1 MTAPGIVIAAPESG
15 VGKTTFTAGLCRA
28 LARRGVRVQPFKA
41 GPDFIDPSYH
51 TLAAGRE
58 CRNLDGFLTSPS
70 TLPFL
75 YARGCAGA
83 DVAVVEG
90 VMGLYDGIGHRGR
103 NSTASLARTLSLRW
117 CSFWTPRKA
126 RRASPRRPW
135 VFATLSTTEE
145 GRRVPPPSVV
155 GVILCGLR
163 EGELKTLISEAVER
177 FAGLPVLGSIRQVPE
192 AHFPSRHLG
201 LIPAAER
208 SELSLQLERLAD
220 AIDEGVSLERLTALA
235 KAPSIPAGASFPPE
249 VSRVLEAAP
258 RQGARIAVARDKVF
272 TFYYRDGLDLLEEL
286 GAELLET
293 SPAADAALPEEIDGL
308 YLGGGYPE
316 EFLGELSGNESYLAD
331 LRRWRVLGL
340 PVYAECG
347 GMMYLARR
355 SRTERRAGRSRGPS
369 RSLRDHDGTTAPFRL
384 CGGTPGG
391 GDAARL
397 PGRDASGARVPLY
410 RERRRAPDGLS
421 GPKGVPSGGLLER
434 GVCAAEPARLL
445 RAPAFLGLSRR
456 GGPFCRHLPELEE
469 CPCSLSRFVW
479 R

>member
-28 LARRGVRVQPFKA
+28 LTRRGVRVQPFKA

-58 CRNLDGFLTSPS
+58 CRNLDGFLTSS
-70 TLPFL
+70 SMLPFL

-83 DVAVVEG
+83 DIAVIEG
-90 VMGLYDGIGHRGR
+90 VMGLYDGIGSEGR
-103 NSTASLARTLSLRW
+103 NSTASLARALSLPVVLLLDATKGAT
-117 CSFWTPRKA
+117 SLAATA
-126 RRASPRRPW
+126 LG
-135 VFATLSTTEE
+135 FATLSTTEE

-235 KAPSIPAGASFPPE
+235 KAPSIPAGAAFPPE
-249 VSRVLEAAP
+249 VVRVLEAPP
-258 RQGARIAVARDKVF
+258 RQSVRIAVARDKVF
-272 TFYYRDGLDLLEEL
+272 TFYYRDGLELLEEL

-316 EFLGELSGNESYLAD
+316 EFLGELAGNESYLAD
-331 LRRWRVLGL
+331 LRRRRVLGL

-347 GMMYLARR
+347 GMMYLAREITGR
-355 SRTERRAGRSRGPS
+355 NGERAELAGLLDLSVIMTGRLRRFGYVEARLETETLLASRGEVLRGHEFHYSEGAGETPAAYLVRRASRPEVCWNEGYVRPNLLAS
-369 RSLRDHDGTTAPFRL
+369 YVHLHFWG
-384 CGGTPGG
+384 CPGA
-391 GDAARL
+391 AARFV
-397 PGRDASGARVPLY
+397 DT
-410 RERRRAPDGLS
+410 
-421 GPKGVPSGGLLER
+421 
-434 GVCAAEPARLL
+434 
-445 RAPAFLGLSRR
+445 
-456 GGPFCRHLPELEE
+456 CRN
-469 CPCSLSRFVW
+469 W
-479 R
+479 RNAHVR